1 MPKRD
6 TETSRP
12 DPFLPLGRVM
22 WWCRLYGVSRFIGVI
37 ILIQPLE
44 AVGRGSDL
52 KHVILLP
59 IL

>member
-1 MPKRD
+1 
-6 TETSRP
+6 
-12 DPFLPLGRVM
+12 M
-22 WWCRLYGVSRFIGVI
+22 WWCPLYGVSRFIGVI